1 MGLSELKISFLSNIM
16 GSSDAIS
23 FLGLQAFSLTM

>member
-1 MGLSELKISFLSNIM
+1 MGLSELKISFLSHIM